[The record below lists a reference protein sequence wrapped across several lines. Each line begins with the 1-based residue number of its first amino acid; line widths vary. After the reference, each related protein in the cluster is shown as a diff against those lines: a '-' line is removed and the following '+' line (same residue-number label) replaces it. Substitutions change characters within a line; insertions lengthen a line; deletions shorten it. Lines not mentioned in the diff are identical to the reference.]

1 MTDGD
6 ALPLTARELEV
17 LHWAMLGKTAG
28 ETADI
33 LGIRTRTVTFHI
45 GNILQRLGCTSKHQA
60 VLKAVELGL
69 LHVGRGQEGPQ
80 QPRGGV

>member
-6 ALPLTARELEV
+6 ALQLTARELEV
-17 LHWAMLGKTAG
+17 LRWAMNGKTAG

-45 GNILQRLGCTSKHQA
+45 TNILRRMSCSSKHQA
-60 VLKAVELGL
+60 VLKAVELGWL
-69 LHVGRGQEGPQ
+69 DVGRGQEGPQ
-80 QPRGGV
+80 RPRGGV